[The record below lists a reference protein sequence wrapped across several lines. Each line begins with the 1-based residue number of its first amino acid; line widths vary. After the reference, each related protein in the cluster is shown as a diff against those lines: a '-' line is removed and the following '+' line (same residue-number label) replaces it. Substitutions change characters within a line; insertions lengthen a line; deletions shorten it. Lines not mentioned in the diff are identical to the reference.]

1 MISDPVNILKGQDEV
16 DLMLIF
22 FTRCSASYTCD
33 DHDVNYTV
41 DHEFAMF
48 PAAPHRVGHVHVDLH
63 GGVVVQRDLAVLTD
77 VQRVHL

>member
-1 MISDPVNILKGQDEV
+1 MISDPFNILKEQDEA
-16 DLMLIF
+16 DFMLICF
-22 FTRCSASYTCD
+22 GRCSASSTCD
-33 DHDVNYTV
+33 GHDVHYNV

-63 GGVVVQRDLAVLTD
+63 GGVVVQRDLAVLSD